1 MIEDTPPASDRPP
14 RAWGQERGGQEVNWH
29 CATVTLSTPGFR
41 GTTDA
46 SLCDPGARK
55 TVKTPVTQPRA
66 PGQWLQLYRVP
77 LLPGC
82 PSSCRDHSRKHL
94 APKLRLGLQLETSVS
109 KADRPGWGSRCFTLK
124 TRSPHRG
131 GTAAARSPVTLPG
144 EECSDPA
151 AGMTHLPRSPPA
163 AATVSSGH
171 LDTSPRRPGSAG
183 RGRPQVRA
191 RTSRSPAPPPR
202 AASAAHRGLQGE
214 PSLAPELAGAAE
226 QAKQN

>member
-14 RAWGQERGGQEVNWH
+14 RAWGQERGGLEINWD

-41 GTTDA
+41 GTTD
-46 SLCDPGARK
+46 SPLCDPGARK

-109 KADRPGWGSRCFTLK
+109 KADRPAWLGEQVLHVENQVPAPRRHSGRPVA
-124 TRSPHRG
+124 RNPARG
-131 GTAAARSPVTLPG
+131 G
-144 EECSDPA
+144 
-151 AGMTHLPRSPPA
+151 MQ
-163 AATVSSGH
+163 
-171 LDTSPRRPGSAG
+171 RPGS
-183 RGRPQVRA
+183 RND
-191 RTSRSPAPPPR
+191 PPT
-202 AASAAHRGLQGE
+202 
-214 PSLAPELAGAAE
+214 
-226 QAKQN
+226 